1 MYVQCVACKKCFVEG
16 RCYSLLSYVSEATK
30 GDKDEAS
37 VKAMA
42 VSVPPDGLLTHH
54 SFPWLP
60 LD

>member
-1 MYVQCVACKKCFVEG
+1 MEG

-54 SFPWLP
+54 SFPWLS